1 MFEDYE
7 EVFKWIGYWK
17 IKMYMCFVELLIEMI
32 LVDDI
37 EYIIDRVV
45 DCFFFK
51 ESIIRLCFSVVV

>member
-1 MFEDYE
+1 
-7 EVFKWIGYWK
+7 
-17 IKMYMCFVELLIEMI
+17 MYMCFVELLIEMI

-51 ESIIRLCFSVVV
+51 ESIIRLCFGVVV